1 MPNIIRMRVY
11 DRPGVLDRIT
21 GLIRRNGVNI
31 KSITS
36 GNVAEGVSQITISLG
51 EHARLEALGD
61 RFNEMASVRQWERC
75 TPATHLIRELLLAR
89 FAPDQKDLIAD
100 GMRVVREEGGMVFV
114 EYVAD
119 PVTIEETLVKLA
131 ERGVACARG
140 GAIGVSL
147 SGGEL

>member
-1 MPNIIRMRVY
+1 MPNIIRIRVY

-31 KSITS
+31 KTITS

-51 EHARLEALGD
+51 EHARLERLGD
-61 RFNEMASVRQWERC
+61 QFSEMASVRQWERC

-89 FAPDQKDLIAD
+89 FSAEQKDLMED
-100 GMRVVREEGGMVFV
+100 GMRIIHEENGMAFV

-119 PVTIEETLVKLA
+119 PVTIEETLAKLSA
-131 ERGVACARG
+131 HGVACARG
-140 GAIGVSL
+140 GAVGVSL
-147 SGGEL
+147 AEGDI